1 LVYRKFANKK
11 GNNIDIKKIVLI
23 FLAGIFLIRFGY
35 VALSTKKDNSKAYI
49 SLLNKGLP
57 YAEAVNSTDTTNN
70 LSIKDMLIETV
81 GLSKLSLFSL
91 IKSEVPYFNNISTQT
106 ISHEDN
112 SIATLNPFELDNN
125 SLIKYTPEEAPDPNA
140 VASKAYEPSLKQTLD
155 INKPRVLIYHSHT
168 MEYYNPATKETANEN
183 DSVVGVGNALAKELE
198 QNYGIATLHDKT
210 NHSVSYDDSYKR
222 SGETLQKYLN
232 QYKNF
237 DIIID
242 LHRDAVSGKV
252 LTANINGEELAPIMF
267 VTAKNNPHYA
277 ENQALTDKLNG
288 LSRNLFPGLSRGITT
303 YTRGKDSFNQS
314 KNPNVILIEVGFNT
328 NTNTQA
334 QASAKYI
341 ARLIAEAL
349 KKS

>member
-1 LVYRKFANKK
+1 M
-11 GNNIDIKKIVLI
+11 
-23 FLAGIFLIRFGY
+23 AGIFLIRFGY

-57 YAEAVNSTDTTNN
+57 YAETVNSTDTTNN

-91 IKSEVPYFNNISTQT
+91 IKSEVPYFNQVASKDSI
-106 ISHEDN
+106 IGIDHEDGA
-112 SIATLNPFELDNN
+112 IATLNPFELDDN

-140 VASKAYEPSLKQTLD
+140 VASKAYEPSLKQQLD
-155 INKPRVLIYHSHT
+155 VNNPRVFIYHSHT
-168 MEYYNPATKETANEN
+168 MEYYSPATKETANEN

-198 QNYGIATLHDKT
+198 QNYGIATIHDKT
-210 NHSVSYDDSYKR
+210 NHSVSYNDSYKR

-232 QYKNF
+232 QYKSF

-242 LHRDAVSGKV
+242 LHRDALNGKV
-252 LTANINGEELAPIMF
+252 ITTNVNGEELAPIMF
-267 VTAKNNPHYA
+267 VLA
-277 ENQALTDKLNG
+277 ENSTNYAQNKALTEKLNG
-288 LSRNLFPGLSRGITT
+288 LARNLFPGLNRPIKT
-303 YTRGKDSFNQS
+303 YTRGKDAFNQS
-314 KNPNVILIEVGFNT
+314 KSPNVVLLEVGFNT

-341 ARLIAEAL
+341 ARLIAEDL
-349 KKS
+349 KKN